1 MRIVELTAHHVRIP
15 LKKAIRHASH
25 KRTETDNVV
34 VRTVLA
40 DGTVGYGEGVPRDY
54 VTGETIDSCLDR
66 LKRADLARQLN
77 RCVDFAAAIA
87 LADRI
92 QLPVDA
98 DDDRRINGNAARCAL
113 ELSLLDAY
121 GRHYGENLIAVT
133 KAIVPELYEPRE
145 SVRYSAVIASAKG
158 LKLWL
163 ACTGYRWYGFRSVK
177 VKVGID
183 GYDDA
188 KRLATVRSRFGKDM
202 DLRIDAN
209 EAWTPDD
216 AARKIQELEAFG
228 ITSVEQ
234 PLPHEQVAANR
245 ELKRQIATP
254 ILFDESLCGMV
265 DAERA
270 VQGGLCDLFNIR
282 LSKCG
287 GYIPSLRLAAF
298 AAKSGLGYQLGCQV
312 GESAILSGAG
322 RMFATSVKSIRH
334 REGSYDRHLVK
345 ESLGLEDITFGRGG
359 VAPML
364 AGCGVGV
371 RIDDTRLRQL
381 STRTESLLG

>member
-1 MRIVELTAHHVRIP
+1 MRIVELTAHRVRIP

-188 KRLATVRSRFGKDM
+188 KRLATVRSRFGQDT

-245 ELKRQIATP
+245 ELKRQIAIP
-254 ILFDESLCGMV
+254 ILFDESLCGMF

-298 AAKSGLGYQLGCQV
+298 ATKSGLGYQLGCQV

-334 REGSYDRHLVK
+334 SEGSYDRHLVK
-345 ESLGLEDITFGRGG
+345 ESLGIEDITFGRGG